1 MISHVTAYDH
11 CFVTAKA
18 LVIVKV
24 PTGVVVP
31 DTLTLDVSNS
41 VPVMLVPLTVAV
53 MLLVCSRRSRSAP
66 VAHGAPIESKALQMV
81 AVNWIALAPV
91 VPV

>member
-1 MISHVTAYDH
+1 M
-11 CFVTAKA
+11 TAKS

-31 DTLTLDVSNS
+31 DTFTLDESTS
-41 VPVMLVPLTVAV
+41 APVMFVPLTVAS
-53 MLLVCSRRSRSAP
+53 MRLVCSRRSRSAP
-66 VAHGAPIESKALQMV
+66 VAHGAPIESKALQLV
-81 AVNWIALAPV
+81 AVSWIALAPV